1 MERSD
6 RLLCWPMLVERTS
19 LISGNELKVFVDK
32 DNELTIIVA
41 KSKMNKIQTGQAFA
55 LLQFAFCNFHFAM
68 LYSQRFT
75 SAPYNVFTLR
85 FAFTSGNYDK
95 SVICEYKPLGL
106 VENLQF

>member
-1 MERSD
+1 
-6 RLLCWPMLVERTS
+6 MLVERTS
-19 LISGNELKVFVDK
+19 LISGNELKVLVDK

-55 LLQFAFCNFHFAM
+55 LLQFSFCPALAG